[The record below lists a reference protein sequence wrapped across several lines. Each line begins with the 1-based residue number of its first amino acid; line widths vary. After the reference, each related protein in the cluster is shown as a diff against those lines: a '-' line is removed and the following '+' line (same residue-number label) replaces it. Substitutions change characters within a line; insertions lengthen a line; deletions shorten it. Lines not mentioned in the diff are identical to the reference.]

1 MFKNLILGYEY
12 VTNGFC
18 TFPPILIRL
27 LCSAENANAA
37 DAVLVSKEEDWS
49 ASSLARDVSIS
60 NSQFFKIWTEQV
72 GFLDKIRWKVWN
84 PNQVKK
90 SE

>member
-1 MFKNLILGYEY
+1 MALFKNLLLGYEY

-37 DAVLVSKEEDWS
+37 DAVLVSKEED
-49 ASSLARDVSIS
+49 
-60 NSQFFKIWTEQV
+60 
-72 GFLDKIRWKVWN
+72 
-84 PNQVKK
+84 
-90 SE
+90 

>member
-1 MFKNLILGYEY
+1 MVFVL
-12 VTNGFC
+12 
-18 TFPPILIRL
+18 FPPILIRL

-49 ASSLARDVSIS
+49 ASSLVRDVSIS
-60 NSQFFKIWTEQV
+60 NSQFFKIWTEQ
-72 GFLDKIRWKVWN
+72 GKIRWKVWN

>member
-1 MFKNLILGYEY
+1 MVFVL
-12 VTNGFC
+12 
-18 TFPPILIRL
+18 FPPILIRL

-49 ASSLARDVSIS
+49 ASSLVRDVSIS
-60 NSQFFKIWTEQV
+60 NSQFFKSELKKLGSWRSR
-72 GFLDKIRWKVWN
+72 GKIRWKVWN